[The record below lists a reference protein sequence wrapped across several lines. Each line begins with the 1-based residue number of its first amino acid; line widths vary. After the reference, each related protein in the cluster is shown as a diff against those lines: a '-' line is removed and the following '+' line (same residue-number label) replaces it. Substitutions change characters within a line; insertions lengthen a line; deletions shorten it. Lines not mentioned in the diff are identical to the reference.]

1 MFQEDMSLKSK
12 RYWDCEVFVM
22 KKKILIRAFLGALI
36 GIVISYLI
44 TIVISAVIG
53 DGAFYPCVPSFA
65 ERYGNEATAVII
77 QTIFSAVLG
86 GGFSMASLIWEMDDW
101 SLLKQTGVYFVIIT
115 ILMMTVAYICEWM
128 EHSLR
133 GVLSYFGIFFAIFVV
148 IWIIRY
154 FSWKIRISKIK
165 EKLIKNE

>member
-65 ERYGNEATAVII
+65 ERYGNEVTAVII

-133 GVLSYFGIFFAIFVV
+133 GVLSYFGIFLPFCCNLDNKIFFVENTDFQDK
-148 IWIIRY
+148 R
-154 FSWKIRISKIK
+154 KAHKK
-165 EKLIKNE
+165 

>member
-1 MFQEDMSLKSK
+1 
-12 RYWDCEVFVM
+12 M

-36 GIVISYLI
+36 GIVINYLI
-44 TIVISAVIG
+44 TIVISAIIG
-53 DGAFYPCVPSFA
+53 DGIFYPCVPSFT
-65 ERYGNEATAVII
+65 ERYGNEVTAVIV
-77 QTIFSAVLG
+77 QTILSAVLG

-101 SLLKQTGVYFVIIT
+101 SLLKQTGVYFAIIT

-148 IWIIRY
+148 IWVIRY
-154 FSWKIRISKIK
+154 MSWKIRISKIK

>member
-65 ERYGNEATAVII
+65 ERYGNEVTAVII
-77 QTIFSAVLG
+77 HTIFSAVLG

>member
-65 ERYGNEATAVII
+65 ECYGNEVTAVII

>member
-1 MFQEDMSLKSK
+1 MVVVDVVCAL
-12 RYWDCEVFVM
+12 FVM

-65 ERYGNEATAVII
+65 ERYGNEVTAVII

>member
-1 MFQEDMSLKSK
+1 MSLKSK

-65 ERYGNEATAVII
+65 ERYGNEVTAVII

>member
-65 ERYGNEATAVII
+65 ERYGNEGTAVII

>member
-1 MFQEDMSLKSK
+1 
-12 RYWDCEVFVM
+12 M

-65 ERYGNEATAVII
+65 ERYGNEVTAVII

-165 EKLIKNE
+165 EKLIKMSEGEIVEERKTL

>member
-1 MFQEDMSLKSK
+1 MSQEDMSLKSK
-12 RYWDCEVFVM
+12 KYLDCEVFIM

-36 GIVISYLI
+36 GIVINYLI
-44 TIVISAVIG
+44 TIVISVIIG
-53 DGAFYPCVPSFA
+53 DGIFYPCVPSFT
-65 ERYGNEATAVII
+65 ERYGNEVTAVII
-77 QTIFSAVLG
+77 QTILSAVLG

-101 SLLKQTGVYFVIIT
+101 SLLKQTGVYFAIIT
-115 ILMMTVAYICEWM
+115 ILMMTTAYICEWM

-154 FSWKIRISKIK
+154 LSWKIRISKIK

>member
-1 MFQEDMSLKSK
+1 MFQENMSLKSK

-65 ERYGNEATAVII
+65 ERYGNEVTAVII

>member
-1 MFQEDMSLKSK
+1 
-12 RYWDCEVFVM
+12 M

-44 TIVISAVIG
+44 TIVISVIIG
-53 DGAFYPCVPSFA
+53 DGIFYPCVPSFT
-65 ERYGNEATAVII
+65 ERYGNEVTAVIV
-77 QTIFSAVLG
+77 QTILSTFLG

-101 SLLKQTGVYFVIIT
+101 SLLKQTGVYFAIIT

-133 GVLSYFGIFFAIFVV
+133 GVLAYFGIFFAIFVV
-148 IWIIRY
+148 IWVIRY
-154 FSWKIRISKIK
+154 MSWKIRISKIK